1 MYAFRCLSCSYNMLT
16 TGGAQMQ
23 VTAGLFIVDFLVRP
37 FAKIY
42 QKMPFMIFLIMIV
55 LYGVVGYIVWK
66 SAYKPEEQ
74 Y

>member
-1 MYAFRCLSCSYNMLT
+1 
-16 TGGAQMQ
+16 MQ

-66 SAYKPEEQ
+66 SAYKREEQ

>member
-1 MYAFRCLSCSYNMLT
+1 
-16 TGGAQMQ
+16 MQ

-55 LYGVVGYIVWK
+55 LYGIVGYIVWK

>member
-1 MYAFRCLSCSYNMLT
+1 MLT

-23 VTAGLFIVDFLVRP
+23 VTAGLFLIDFLVRP

-55 LYGVVGYIVWK
+55 LYGIVGYIVWK
-66 SAYKPEEQ
+66 SAFKPEEQ